1 MAMDDL
7 NLPLLPSA
15 EQIRRREF
23 ATVRRGYDPDQ
34 VRDYL
39 LSVARQVETLE
50 KEVREIRKAGSAPA
64 VESMVAPAPEGDPY
78 EQVAKRFA
86 EVLGTAD
93 RESSRIVNDARLES
107 SQVLERARTEADRI
121 RVDAQAKAEGARLEG
136 NEVLSQ
142 AKAEADR
149 ILSGLGDRRRALLA
163 QLKDMRARLL
173 TVAAELR
180 LDDEMPEPME
190 ADARMGMQTGAGTLS
205 GMPADDADAEAD
217 RSGSVWISRPS
228 TVEIPDLT
236 EAEGSGQDQKD

>member
-1 MAMDDL
+1 MDTSDL

-39 LSVARQVETLE
+39 LAVAQQVETLE
-50 KEVREIRKAGSAPA
+50 KELRELRKIGPLTDRPSEGAKPSTG
-64 VESMVAPAPEGDPY
+64 GDPY
-78 EQVAKRFA
+78 EEVGKRLA
-86 EVLGTAD
+86 GVLGNAD
-93 RESSRIVNDARLES
+93 REAIRILDEAKVQS
-107 SQVLERARTEADRI
+107 GTILERARTEADKI

-149 ILSGLGDRRRALLA
+149 ILSGLAERRRTLVL
-163 QLKDMRARLL
+163 QLKEMRTRLL

-180 LDDEMPEPME
+180 LDDEVPEAIPPAAAPIGEE
-190 ADARMGMQTGAGTLS
+190 AAERGGTGWVSRGTV
-205 GMPADDADAEAD
+205 D
-217 RSGSVWISRPS
+217 
-228 TVEIPDLT
+228 IPDLALS
-236 EAEGSGQDQKD
+236 ERDREDDAKE

>member
-1 MAMDDL
+1 METSDL

-39 LSVARQVETLE
+39 LAVAQQVETLE
-50 KEVREIRKAGSAPA
+50 KELRELRKMGSPTGPSEGTSAA
-64 VESMVAPAPEGDPY
+64 GDPY
-78 EQVAKRFA
+78 EEVGKRLA
-86 EVLGTAD
+86 GVLGNAD
-93 RESSRIVNDARLES
+93 REAIRILDEAKVHS
-107 SQVLERARTEADRI
+107 GTILERARTEADRI

-149 ILSGLGDRRRALLA
+149 ILSGLAERRRALVT
-163 QLKDMRARLL
+163 QLKDMRTRLL

-180 LDDEMPEPME
+180 LDDEVPEAIPP
-190 ADARMGMQTGAGTLS
+190 AARKPLGEESKQDSGEGIWVSRGTV
-205 GMPADDADAEAD
+205 D
-217 RSGSVWISRPS
+217 
-228 TVEIPDLT
+228 IPDLALSERDT
-236 EAEGSGQDQKD
+236 DDDSET

>member
-1 MAMDDL
+1 MDTSDL

-39 LSVARQVETLE
+39 LSVAQQVETLE
-50 KEVREIRKAGSAPA
+50 KELRELRKTGATFADRSSEVSMPSAA
-64 VESMVAPAPEGDPY
+64 GDPY
-78 EQVAKRFA
+78 EEVAKRLA
-86 EVLGTAD
+86 GVLGNAD
-93 RESSRIVNDARLES
+93 REAIRILDDAKVQS
-107 SQVLERARTEADRI
+107 GTILERARTEADRI

-149 ILSGLGDRRRALLA
+149 ILSGLADRRRTLLL
-163 QLKDMRARLL
+163 QLKEMRTRLL

-180 LDDEMPEPME
+180 LDDEVPGAIPPAGRPSGEESQGEP
-190 ADARMGMQTGAGTLS
+190 
-205 GMPADDADAEAD
+205 
-217 RSGSVWISRPS
+217 GSVWVSRG
-228 TVEIPDLT
+228 TIDIPDLSLSERDRDEDSET
-236 EAEGSGQDQKD
+236 

>member
-1 MAMDDL
+1 MDTSDL

-39 LSVARQVETLE
+39 LAVAQQVETVE
-50 KEVREIRKAGSAPA
+50 KELRELRKIGPA
-64 VESMVAPAPEGDPY
+64 EGPSEGAIPSTGGDPY
-78 EQVAKRFA
+78 EEVGKRLA
-86 EVLGTAD
+86 GVLGNAD
-93 RESSRIVNDARLES
+93 REAIRILDEAKVHS
-107 SQVLERARTEADRI
+107 GTILERARTEADKI

-149 ILSGLGDRRRALLA
+149 ILSGLAERRRTLVL
-163 QLKDMRARLL
+163 QLKEMRTRLL

-180 LDDEMPEPME
+180 LDDEVPEAIPPAAAAPKGGE
-190 ADARMGMQTGAGTLS
+190 SQERGGT
-205 GMPADDADAEAD
+205 
-217 RSGSVWISRPS
+217 VWVSRG
-228 TVEIPDLT
+228 TVDIPDLALSERDREDDS
-236 EAEGSGQDQKD
+236 EA